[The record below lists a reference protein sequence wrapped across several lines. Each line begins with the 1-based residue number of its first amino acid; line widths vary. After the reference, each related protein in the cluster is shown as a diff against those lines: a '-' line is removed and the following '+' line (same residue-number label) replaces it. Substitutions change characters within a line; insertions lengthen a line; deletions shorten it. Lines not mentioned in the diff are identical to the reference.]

1 MKQANAM
8 HWTVHGFAS
17 FPGRRRAAI
26 FGKEGVNS
34 GSFIPRGERYVLAY
48 FNCPKFIKQRM
59 MISGIVQVVQMGASH
74 DLTGRVTDLQH
85 TELTTK

>member
-1 MKQANAM
+1 
-8 HWTVHGFAS
+8 
-17 FPGRRRAAI
+17 
-26 FGKEGVNS
+26 
-34 GSFIPRGERYVLAY
+34 
-48 FNCPKFIKQRM
+48 